1 MWKRLQILRA
11 GKREM
16 QERVVWEGR
25 AGLPHEL
32 VTHQLRQYDQYE
44 FGMELMPTES
54 KTVMGLYHR

>member
-1 MWKRLQILRA
+1 
-11 GKREM
+11 M